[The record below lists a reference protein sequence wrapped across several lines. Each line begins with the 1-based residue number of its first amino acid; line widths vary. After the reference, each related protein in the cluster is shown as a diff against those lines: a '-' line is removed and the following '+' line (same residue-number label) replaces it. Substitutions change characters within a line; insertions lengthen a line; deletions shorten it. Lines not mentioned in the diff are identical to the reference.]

1 MEMSVQCFSLNCLRN
16 KFWFKFNYLAMTNT
30 KIKEKQQFF
39 GKVKYLTPRFE
50 SKKDNHFRKI

>member
-1 MEMSVQCFSLNCLRN
+1 
-16 KFWFKFNYLAMTNT
+16 MTNT

>member
-1 MEMSVQCFSLNCLRN
+1 
-16 KFWFKFNYLAMTNT
+16 MTNT

-50 SKKDNHFRKI
+50 SKKEKFDCKILKKAYSLGTYQDLKHRI